1 MSWQHITVERVIPAP
16 PEAIFDL
23 LADPTGQ
30 QRIDGSGTVRR
41 ARSGDRRL
49 ALGDAFGM
57 DMRLGVTYATRN
69 VVTEFEENRRIAW
82 RTMAT
87 GPVGWFAT
95 GRTWRYELE
104 PVADGTRVRET
115 WDLSTERITSR
126 PTVRVLMGSS
136 TRGNMSRTLQRIE
149 LVLGEAQD
157 TSSR

>member
-1 MSWQHITVERVIPAP
+1 MPWDRITVERVITAP

-23 LADPTGQ
+23 LADPAGH

-57 DMRLGVTYATRN
+57 DMHLGVKYATRN
-69 VVTEFEENRRIAW
+69 VVTEFDENRRIAW
-82 RTMAT
+82 QTLTTHAI
-87 GPVGWFAT
+87 GWLLT

-104 PVADGTRVRET
+104 PVDGGTRVRET

-126 PTVRVLMGSS
+126 PLVRVAMGSS
-136 TRGNMSRTLQRIE
+136 TRKNMARTLERIQE
-149 LVLGEAQD
+149 IVGEA
-157 TSSR
+157 